1 MKRFIILITNL
12 LLLSI
17 LAYCGY
23 NVYIK
28 FKDYKQ
34 ADITYEK
41 VRKLKKE
48 DLSNI
53 NPNFRFWITVE
64 NTNIDYPVLQGTDNN
79 FYLDKDIYKNKLGS
93 GSIFMDYRNKS
104 ENDENTIIYGH
115 NMKNK
120 TMFSQLED
128 FKDENFFN
136 KNNKIRIITNDKEY
150 VYEVFSA
157 YYVDPSYNYIIPN
170 FNNNK
175 EYEKYL
181 NEITN
186 KSINKSNISVS
197 RKDKII
203 TLSTCS
209 YETNNTRTVVHGKLV
224 DVINLNN

>member
-1 MKRFIILITNL
+1 MKRFVILIINL

-23 NVYIK
+23 NIYIK
-28 FKDYKQ
+28 VKDYKQ
-34 ADITYEK
+34 ADIIYEN

-53 NPNFRFWITVE
+53 NPDFRFWITIE
-64 NTNIDYPVLQGTDNN
+64 NTNIDYPVLQGSDNN

-93 GSIFMDYRNKS
+93 GSIFMDYRNTS
-104 ENDENTIIYGH
+104 EDDENTIIYGH

-128 FKDENFFN
+128 FKDESFFN
-136 KNNKIRIITNDKEY
+136 ENNKIRIITNDKEY
-150 VYEVFSA
+150 VYKVFST
-157 YYVDPSYNYIIPN
+157 YYADPSYNYIIPK
-170 FNNNK
+170 FNNHD

-181 NEITN
+181 NEITD
-186 KSINKSNISVS
+186 KSTNRSNVTVS
-197 RKDKII
+197 SKDKII

-209 YETNNTRTVVHGKLV
+209 YETNNTRTVVHGKLI